1 MTYIGTDIVPLLRI
15 KTMIEQKNKMFLN
28 KIFTDLE
35 QEYCDSKNLP
45 YIHYSGK
52 FAAKESVKKA
62 LLSSNSINN
71 ISLKCIEISNNSN
84 GVPLVK
90 LKNLKII
97 FKELKVSISHAGNY
111 ATAMAFMKI

>member
-1 MTYIGTDIVPLLRI
+1 MTFIGTDIVPLLRI
-15 KTMIEQKNKMFLN
+15 KNMIEERNKIFLN

-35 QEYCDSKNLP
+35 QEYCDSKNSP
-45 YIHYSGK
+45 YVHYSGK

-62 LLSSNSINN
+62 LLSSNSINK

-84 GVPLVK
+84 GTPIVK
-90 LKNLKII
+90 LKNLKIL
-97 FKELKVSISHAGNY
+97 FKELKVSISHAGDY